1 MTCQELRLCFEN
13 PLRRDSDIESSQESE
28 HLARCADCA
37 RFVAAQRELAAGLRC
52 SREAVP
58 VPPASLDA
66 AILANYRKQ
75 IANRPAA
82 QRAILT
88 RPRFVTLG
96 WSAAA
101 AAVVLVI
108 VSGIPLF
115 HNRKAVT
122 TIIQPQP
129 LQSTAASDPA
139 VAAAVAA
146 AARSSRP
153 KPFRAGAHLTA
164 HPAAPP
170 VANPALRP
178 FRAPSPEARENAIAA
193 GFRSLMYC
201 DELSCG
207 GAMEVIRV
215 QLPSSV
221 TVLAPASTS
230 PQGVVF
236 ADVLVGTDGIA
247 RAIRIVE

>member
-13 PLRRDSDIESSQESE
+13 PLRRESESSLESE

-37 RFVAAQRELAAGLRC
+37 RFVEAQRELAAGLRC
-52 SREAVP
+52 AREAVP
-58 VPPASLDA
+58 VPPASLDD
-66 AILANYRKQ
+66 AILASYRKQ
-75 IANRPAA
+75 IASRPAA
-82 QRAILT
+82 QTAILP
-88 RPRFVTLG
+88 RPRFATLG
-96 WSAAA
+96 WNTAA

-108 VSGIPLF
+108 VSGILLF
-115 HNRKAVT
+115 QNRKAVT
-122 TIIQPQP
+122 TITQPHP
-129 LQSTAASDPA
+129 LQSTAALHPA
-139 VAAAVAA
+139 VAATVAA

-153 KPFRAGAHLTA
+153 KPFRAAA
-164 HPAAPP
+164 HPATHP

-178 FRAPSPEARENAIAA
+178 FRAPSAEVRENSIPA

-207 GAMEVIRV
+207 GALEVIRV

-236 ADVLVGTDGIA
+236 ADVLVGPDGIV